1 MKKFAIVLS
10 LVALTAVGLTGCSSS
25 QLASE
30 ETSDMPVEAGANSAE
45 FNALANPDSAA
56 SASAEPTSVG
66 AVVDTANPSTTV
78 ADNSAY
84 SPPSFTDSSSDEA
97 PSKSP
102 VNLGASSAGRSH

>member
-1 MKKFAIVLS
+1 MKKFALVVS
-10 LVALTAVGLTGCSSS
+10 LVAFTALGLTGCSSS
-25 QLASE
+25 PVAGE
-30 ETSDMPVEAGANSAE
+30 ETSEMPVEAGANSAE
-45 FNALANPDSAA
+45 FNALANSDSAA

-84 SPPSFTDSSSDEA
+84 SPPSFTDSA

-102 VNLGASSAGRSH
+102 VNLGASSAGRAH